1 MCTLQAA
8 RNGHITWKAQA
19 DALQMLALQCLFV
32 PLAMF
37 RRFSQNARHPAHP
50 APIAPT
56 RPLRLPTVNIVTR
69 LIVPS
74 AFSFFFFFFSLLYIC
89 DQGKTTS
96 ESITERR

>member
-1 MCTLQAA
+1 MCALQAA

-50 APIAPT
+50 APIART
-56 RPLRLPTVNIVTR
+56 RPLRPPRVNIATQ
-69 LIVPS
+69 LITPCAS
-74 AFSFFFFFFSLLYIC
+74 RFFV
-89 DQGKTTS
+89 
-96 ESITERR
+96 

>member
-56 RPLRLPTVNIVTR
+56 RPLRLPRVNIATQ
-69 LIVPS
+69 LINN
-74 AFSFFFFFFSLLYIC
+74 ALCFSIFLCFTSTI
-89 DQGKTTS
+89 QERES
-96 ESITERR
+96 ESESE